1 MAFEY
6 QNYAN
11 LGVNLNRQKYG
22 PLDISNVFTSQTD
35 LNYYLSK
42 GALTENVS
50 AYWLGIV
57 PYPYEGQILALVSA
71 SHAQAFI
78 ITHWD
83 AENNIYATEAIE
95 SAGSLQELIS
105 RVTAL
110 ENKVQAIEDIDTLI
124 LDGGSA
130 PEPEE
135 EGE

>member
-6 QNYAN
+6 QNFAT

-50 AYWLGIV
+50 EYWRNII
-57 PYPYEGQILALVSA
+57 PYPYEGQILALVSQ
-71 SHAQAFI
+71 SSAQAYI
-78 ITHWD
+78 ITSWD
-83 AENNIYATEAIE
+83 SENNIYLTEAIE
-95 SAGSLQELIS
+95 SAGSLQELIN
-105 RVTAL
+105 RVSIL
-110 ENKVQAIEDIDTLI
+110 EQKVQAIEDIDTLI

-130 PEPEE
+130 PAPVQE
-135 EGE
+135 

>member
-50 AYWLGIV
+50 EYWLGIV
-57 PYPYEGQILALVSA
+57 PYPYEGQILALVSQ
-71 SHAQAFI
+71 SSAQAYI
-78 ITHWD
+78 ITTWD
-83 AENNIYATEAIE
+83 DENEIFLVEAIE
-95 SAGSLQELIS
+95 SAGSLQELIQ
-105 RVTAL
+105 RVSVL
-110 ENKVQAIEDIDTLI
+110 ETKVQAIEEIDTLI
-124 LDGGSA
+124 LDGGRA
-130 PEPEE
+130 PAPVE
-135 EGE
+135 EG